1 MTGVLGLTPEKKPE
15 RRLLDL
21 WVAAVTEIIPCAS
34 REIVTGNIKAGL
46 FESCCWNENKLKPL
60 ARINWRASLVPAAAV
75 IPAPIRNIKFVA
87 VKKLVV
93 EFLRVVAEPH
103 LRNLLRVLAARM
115 LALTLNGLLRFV
127 EGASFTVNKTKRS
140 WQALSLNES
149 HGIMKTASLVFAGS
163 RMRLLVNRN
172 SWGYSYFNARGEI
185 LGLLNDERLR
195 RHLPRMFS
203 LIKNESLGIED
214 D

>member
-1 MTGVLGLTPEKKPE
+1 
-15 RRLLDL
+15 
-21 WVAAVTEIIPCAS
+21 
-34 REIVTGNIKAGL
+34 
-46 FESCCWNENKLKPL
+46 
-60 ARINWRASLVPAAAV
+60 
-75 IPAPIRNIKFVA
+75 
-87 VKKLVV
+87 
-93 EFLRVVAEPH
+93 
-103 LRNLLRVLAARM
+103 
-115 LALTLNGLLRFV
+115 V

-149 HGIMKTASLVFAGS
+149 HGIMKTARFVFVGS
-163 RMRLLVNRN
+163 RNGLLFNRN

>member
-1 MTGVLGLTPEKKPE
+1 VTGVLGLTPEKKPE

-60 ARINWRASLVPAAAV
+60 TRINWRASLVPAAAV

-93 EFLRVVAEPH
+93 EFLRVVA
-103 LRNLLRVLAARM
+103 
-115 LALTLNGLLRFV
+115 
-127 EGASFTVNKTKRS
+127 
-140 WQALSLNES
+140 
-149 HGIMKTASLVFAGS
+149 
-163 RMRLLVNRN
+163 
-172 SWGYSYFNARGEI
+172 
-185 LGLLNDERLR
+185 
-195 RHLPRMFS
+195 
-203 LIKNESLGIED
+203 
-214 D
+214 

>member
-1 MTGVLGLTPEKKPE
+1 M
-15 RRLLDL
+15 
-21 WVAAVTEIIPCAS
+21 
-34 REIVTGNIKAGL
+34 
-46 FESCCWNENKLKPL
+46 
-60 ARINWRASLVPAAAV
+60 PAAAV

-93 EFLRVVAEPH
+93 EFLCVVVRPH
-103 LRNLLRVLAARM
+103 GRKSLRVRAARM
-115 LALTLNGLLRFV
+115 LALTPGCLLDRV
-127 EGASFTVNKTKRS
+127 EGASFIVNKTKRS

-149 HGIMKTASLVFAGS
+149 HGIMKTALFVFVGS
-163 RMRLLVNRN
+163 RMGLLVNRN

>member
-1 MTGVLGLTPEKKPE
+1 M
-15 RRLLDL
+15 
-21 WVAAVTEIIPCAS
+21 
-34 REIVTGNIKAGL
+34 
-46 FESCCWNENKLKPL
+46 
-60 ARINWRASLVPAAAV
+60 PAAAV

-93 EFLRVVAEPH
+93 EFLRVVVEPH
-103 LRNLLRVLAARM
+103 RRNPLRVSAARM
-115 LALTLNGLLRFV
+115 LALTLDGLLRSV

-149 HGIMKTASLVFAGS
+149 HGIMKTALFVFVGS